1 MRTSPSIVLAVC
13 AALWTIALVPGSA
26 VGDDPPP
33 EATRVLAFGDS
44 ITLGYGDLGVTCDGP
59 AIGYPARLNQRFS
72 ANGDAIEVI
81 NAGQC
86 GETSSAGVTRLDSL
100 LSGQHGVVALME
112 GTNDISVWTSVL
124 TIKDNIAEMARKA
137 EEAGA
142 LPLILS
148 VVPRGPGSGRDSNN
162 FYTETLAGW
171 LAYEADMESRL
182 FADPFTAMI
191 SIPNLFDFYADPWH
205 PDGSGYDLLTD
216 ILEPPVRHA
225 VEAANVEPVD
235 PEPFELQC
243 DDGLPTGPCEPDAET
258 LCLRDGRF
266 RLEVAWRDFDGATG
280 FGQAVPLTSDTGY
293 FWFFRDTNVELIT
306 KALDGQGLNGNFW
319 LFYGALTN
327 VAYSMRVSDTATG
340 SCRIY
345 DNPSGTF
352 ASVGDTDA
360 FPGDGSA
367 PAQASLVTA
376 PDDTVVEVP
385 DQGTTPCEPSDEHL
399 CLDGGRFRMGIT
411 WTDFRGNTGVGHAV
425 TLTDDTGYFWFFR
438 DTNVEV
444 VAKVLD
450 GRPLNG
456 HHWVFYGALSNV
468 AYTLTVTDL
477 ATGETRTYDNPLG
490 NFASLGDTMAFPA
503 DL

>member
-1 MRTSPSIVLAVC
+1 M
-13 AALWTIALVPGSA
+13 
-26 VGDDPPP
+26 
-33 EATRVLAFGDS
+33 
-44 ITLGYGDLGVTCDGP
+44 
-59 AIGYPARLNQRFS
+59 
-72 ANGDAIEVI
+72 I

-191 SIPNLFDFYADPWH
+191 SVPNLFDSYADPWH

-367 PAQASLVTA
+367 PRASFVRDGTRRHGRRSTRPGHDPVRAERRAPFVSTA
-376 PDDTVVEVP
+376 AASGWASRGPISAA
-385 DQGTTPCEPSDEHL
+385 TPA
-399 CLDGGRFRMGIT
+399 
-411 WTDFRGNTGVGHAV
+411 W
-425 TLTDDTGYFWFFR
+425 
-438 DTNVEV
+438 
-444 VAKVLD
+444 
-450 GRPLNG
+450 
-456 HHWVFYGALSNV
+456 
-468 AYTLTVTDL
+468 
-477 ATGETRTYDNPLG
+477 ATP
-490 NFASLGDTMAFPA
+490 
-503 DL
+503 